1 MQKEFYTEYY
11 QVDDKHWWFVGRRQ
25 IILKLLDQ
33 RFRRNSQDRDI
44 LDVGCGTGAMLTYLA
59 RYGKVVGID
68 ADAAAISFCR
78 QRGLQNVQQYDG
90 MRFPFEDGRFDL
102 VTMFDVLEHIE
113 DDNLALREILRVL
126 KPTGTLMLTVP
137 AYPIL
142 WGAQDE
148 ISHHKRRYVAAQL
161 RAKLKNSRFSIDK
174 ISYFNSFLFPGI
186 AAVRLLR
193 HVLKTRRASVGDLKS
208 DFTLTKGRGVL
219 NSLLSSLFGLERY
232 VVAGPGFPFGV
243 SVIAIAN
250 RPQ

>member
-11 QVDDKHWWFVGRRQ
+11 QVEDKHWWFVGRRQ
-25 IILKLLDQ
+25 IILTLLDQ
-33 RFRRNSQDRDI
+33 RFRLGSQDHNI
-44 LDVGCGTGAMLTYLA
+44 LDVGCGTGTMLTYLA

-78 QRGLQNVQQYDG
+78 DRGLQNVLQYDG
-90 MRFPFEDGRFDL
+90 LRFPFEDSRFDL

-113 DDNLALREILRVL
+113 DDNFALREILRVL
-126 KPTGTLMLTVP
+126 KPSGTFMLTVP

-148 ISHHKRRYVAAQL
+148 ISQHKRRYVASQL
-161 RAKLKNSRFSIDK
+161 RAKLKNSCFSIDK
-174 ISYFNSFLFPGI
+174 LSYFNSFLFPGI

-193 HVLKTRRASVGDLKS
+193 RVLKTGRTSAADLKS
-208 DFTLTKGRGVL
+208 DFTLTKGRGAL

-232 VVAGPGFPFGV
+232 VVAGPGFPFGI
-243 SVIAIAN
+243 SIIAIAN
-250 RPQ
+250 RPR